1 MVATAPA
8 TILEVATEMD
18 MIDSKS
24 QWLFLVSNP
33 KKTNVS
39 TLIPFI
45 KEGGNVAIATNN
57 TAVDDNCAKTDEC
70 LYHELMKNVAVSL
83 SKLVREE
90 EAIYGQ
96 ISDEEWEAIRF
107 TKRNRRDN
115 MLEYIRVNSIVNFH
129 YYLPII
135 KMNSTLSC

>member
-1 MVATAPA
+1 MVATIPT
-8 TILEVATEMD
+8 TILEVATGMD
-18 MIDSKS
+18 MIDSRS

-33 KKTNVS
+33 KKSNIS

-57 TAVDDNCAKTDEC
+57 TANDDNNSCSKTEEC
-70 LYHELMKNVAVSL
+70 LYHELIQNVALSV

-96 ISDEEWEAIRF
+96 ISDEEWEAIRL
-107 TKRNRRDN
+107 TKRDRRDN
-115 MLEYIRVNSIVNFH
+115 MLKYIRVN
-129 YYLPII
+129 
-135 KMNSTLSC
+135 LSVDLLN